1 MQACLQSMKAQR
13 TTITVAHRLST
24 IMDADTI
31 VVLDDGRI
39 VETGSHSELLARRGK
54 YSQLWQ
60 QQQSSP
66 SVDNLAAQVQ
76 AQAQALAQSADTSRT
91 STPR

>member
-1 MQACLQSMKAQR
+1 MKAQR

-66 SVDNLAAQVQ
+66 SVDNLAAQAQ
-76 AQAQALAQSADTSRT
+76 AQAPALAQSADTSRT